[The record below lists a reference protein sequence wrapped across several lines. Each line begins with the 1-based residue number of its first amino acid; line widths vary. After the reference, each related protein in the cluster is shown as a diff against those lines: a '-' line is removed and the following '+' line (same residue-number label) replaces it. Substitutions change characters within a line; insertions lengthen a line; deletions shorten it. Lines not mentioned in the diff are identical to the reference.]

1 MFGGTL
7 VVSKAKKLYPDI
19 KFHLE
24 GMGYKN
30 ITITGL
36 ERDALITKIGE
47 LKPDLVLFDS
57 GFNQAATPFIIGEI
71 LNIHTELNIA
81 AVAVFDFPLSI
92 ASWFIWH
99 GAKSC
104 LHLWGDG
111 LQEFKLGL
119 KEVRKGHGYISP
131 VVQSVLNLFPEWPNT
146 DTKISK
152 RQFECMLLLC
162 CGLNAADIA
171 NELGV
176 TRRTVDNTLYAAF
189 DVFKIH
195 SKEEL
200 VSRAWTSG
208 LITKEDLKFF
218 RSDKEM
224 KLTEWAVTKQMV
236 NEKLQKIYSSI
247 HGGNYDNTD

>member
-1 MFGGTL
+1 MVGRTM
-7 VVSKAKKLYPDI
+7 VVCKAKKLYPDI
-19 KFHLE
+19 KLHLE

-36 ERDALITKIGE
+36 ERDALIAKIGE
-47 LKPDLVLFDS
+47 VNPDLVLFDS

-71 LNIHTELNIA
+71 LKIHTKLNIA
-81 AVAVFDFPLSI
+81 AVAVSDFPLSV
-92 ASWFIWH
+92 ASWFIWY

-119 KEVRKGHGYISP
+119 NEVRKGHKYISP
-131 VVQSVLNLFPEWPNT
+131 VVQSVLDLFPEWPDT
-146 DTKISK
+146 DTKITK
-152 RQFECMLLLC
+152 RQFECMLMLC
-162 CGLNAADIA
+162 CGLNADDIA
-171 NELGV
+171 NEFSV

-195 SKEEL
+195 SKDEL

-208 LITKEDLKFF
+208 LVTNEDLKFF
-218 RSDKEM
+218 RSDREM
-224 KLTEWAVTKQMV
+224 KLTEWAISRQEA
-236 NEKLQKIYSSI
+236 NEKLQKIYSNI
-247 HGGNYDNTD
+247 HGGNYA